1 MNRNYDWTYDF
12 SFNELYVHF
21 NGKDEGEKKV
31 HFIEKFIRTINFTFS
46 LQSYSFSS
54 RRINVFFFP

>member
-31 HFIEKFIRTINFTFS
+31 HFIEKFIRTINFTFCN
-46 LQSYSFSS
+46 
-54 RRINVFFFP
+54 RILFRVDE